1 LTTVETAPELRV
13 DQLRG
18 FRVGVTSDRRS
29 EDLIAAL
36 QRRGAQVLH
45 APALRMTANDH
56 DHDDELVAET
66 RAVIEAR
73 PDVVLITT
81 GYGMRRWLEV
91 ADAAGLGAALTVVL
105 EGARVLA
112 RGPKSLGAVRAAG
125 LDDVDRSD
133 SETTSSLVDRILDLG
148 AAGLS
153 VAVQQHGYTDE
164 VQLDRL
170 RREGASVLTVTPY
183 RWVRPTSNERLT
195 KLIEAVCQRELD
207 ALTFTSAPA
216 VNAVL
221 DTARQ
226 LGRFDDFRS
235 ALRADVLAAVVGPV
249 TGAPLREVG
258 VEPVQPERYRMGAL
272 IRLVCDQLEQHRVLR
287 LRSGEVR
294 IELRGRCVDVDGRSV
309 LLGPHALALFRA
321 LATSDAVV
329 SRQELMRCLTDG
341 RDDHALEVALSR
353 LRRSLGVPG
362 LITTVV
368 KRGYR
373 LNVERSGGDA
383 RR

>member
-1 LTTVETAPELRV
+1 MTPADTSPGTRV

-45 APALRMTANDH
+45 APALRITANDH
-56 DHDDELVAET
+56 DHDEELVAET
-66 RAVIEAR
+66 RAVIAAR

-105 EGARVLA
+105 EDARVLA

-125 LDDVDRSD
+125 LDDADMSD
-133 SETTSSLVDRILDLG
+133 SETTSSLVDRIIALG
-148 AAGLS
+148 AAGLR

-164 VQLDRL
+164 VQLERL
-170 RREGASVLTVTPY
+170 RQQGASVLTVTPY
-183 RWVRPTSNERLT
+183 RWVSPSSTERLA

-226 LGRFDDFRS
+226 LGWFDDFCEAVRS
-235 ALRADVLAAVVGPV
+235 DVLAAVVGPV

-258 VEPVQPERYRMGAL
+258 VEPVQPERFRMGAL

-287 LRSGEVR
+287 FRSGDVR
-294 IELRGRCVDVDGRSV
+294 IELRGRCVDVDDRSV
-309 LLGPHALALFRA
+309 LLGPHALALFKA

-373 LNVERSGGDA
+373 LNVEA
-383 RR
+383 V